1 MYLVLNFNEEKAG
14 IDFYITN
21 NLRSVGKSSITRYFN
36 EKDFNSILTV
46 YLFYQKISH
55 LCIRNFSE
63 IIKNNK
69 EIPENI
75 KNKVLLYINI

>member
-1 MYLVLNFNEEKAG
+1 MYLILDFNEEKAG

-21 NLRSVGKSSITRYFN
+21 SLRSVGTYSITRYFN

-46 YLFYQKISH
+46 YLFYKKISH
-55 LCIRNFSE
+55 FCIRDFSE
-63 IIKNNK
+63 VIKNNK

-75 KNKVLLYINI
+75 KNKVLLYINT

>member
-1 MYLVLNFNEEKAG
+1 MYLVLDFNEEKAG
-14 IDFYITN
+14 VNFYITN
-21 NLRSVGKSSITRYFN
+21 SLRSVGKYSITRYFN

-55 LCIRNFSE
+55 LCIKDFSE
-63 IIKNNK
+63 IIKHTK

>member
-1 MYLVLNFNEEKAG
+1 MYLVLDFNEEKAG

-21 NLRSVGKSSITRYFN
+21 NLKSVGKYSITRYFN

-55 LCIRNFSE
+55 LCIKDFSE
-63 IIKNNK
+63 IIKHTK